1 MNGISKQNP
10 FVGPRPIQ
18 QGELLFGRSVEVLAL
33 YNQLLARR
41 IVVLHSPSGAG
52 KSSLVYAGLTK
63 KLQESEFDVWKAIRV
78 NLDPD
83 SLEDIPPNTN
93 RYLLSAMVS
102 LEEELPARHRR
113 SPAELARLDFHSYLS
128 SRPRR
133 KGRTNQSVVLL
144 FDQFEE
150 VLTVAPQDTDAKR
163 QLFIEIGKALDKA
176 VGEERDTFWAL
187 FIIREDYL
195 AALTPYRD
203 YIPTQLSNTFRLDF
217 LSREAAREAA
227 VQLAYQGGRSFFAV
241 DQLIRDLSTIQV
253 QQSDGS
259 FKSEQGRYVEPVHL
273 QVVCHQLWNAMPEDD
288 PTIDEEDIA
297 KYADVSKALASY
309 YAQAV
314 GKIAQGNVAVARAVR
329 EWVGNKLIVGG
340 IRSQVRQ
347 GSGESGGL
355 DNALIVQLLSSYLV
369 RAEQRA
375 GANWYELSHD
385 RLVEPVRQDNRAWE
399 LAHLHPLQ
407 VQAKLWENS
416 GKVPSL
422 LLSAEA
428 LRMAADWA
436 RQNAK
441 LVTAS
446 EQEFL
451 KKSQEMRDADQAQHV
466 ERARQVRLLWLGVSI
481 LGVLLVCTT
490 AALLFAAKAK
500 KEADAQSMRVMQA
513 SRQTEEQRKIA
524 ETQSL
529 EAQAQQREAQAQ
541 QKEAEKQRNLAKELA
556 KQARENAQAARQAI
570 LHMQI
575 KLHLSNRD
583 YTFVSEQ
590 LEKLPEIEFEEIH
603 FEEAKAI
610 PLNAKTAD
618 GQDLYRFVA
627 RPDAKVR
634 ASMLA
639 NTRLV
644 AYIPIDF
651 ASDYNMRISKPPYF
665 DFTYG
670 GWGCFQQVWLL
681 AVSNDV
687 KVLPRLAKFSLCEKL
702 GKEWN

>member
-1 MNGISKQNP
+1 MNGSSKQNP

-18 QGELLFGRSVEVLAL
+18 NGELLFGRSVEVLAL
-33 YNQLLARR
+33 YNLLLARR

-52 KSSLVYAGLTK
+52 KSSLVYAGLTR
-63 KLQESEFDVWKAIRV
+63 KLEESEFDVWKAIRV
-78 NLDPD
+78 NLDLD
-83 SLEDIPPNTN
+83 SLEDIPPNSN
-93 RYLLSAMVS
+93 RYLLSALVS
-102 LEEELPARHRR
+102 LEEELPERHRR
-113 SPAELARLDFHSYLS
+113 SPAELARLDFCTYLS

-133 KGRTNQSVVLL
+133 KGRANQSVVLL

-150 VLTVAPQDTDAKR
+150 VLTVAPQNTEAKR
-163 QLFIEIGKALDKA
+163 QLFMEVGKALDNA
-176 VGEERDTFWAL
+176 VDEGRDNFWAL

-203 YIPTQLSNTFRLDF
+203 YIPTQLSNTFRLDL
-217 LSREAAREAA
+217 LSQEAAREAA
-227 VQLAYQGGRSFFAV
+227 VQLANQGGRSFPAV
-241 DQLIRDLSTIQV
+241 EQLIRDLSTIQV

-259 FKSEQGRYVEPVHL
+259 FKPEQGRYVEPVQL
-273 QVVCHQLWNAMPEDD
+273 QVVCHQLWNAMPEND
-288 PTIDEEDIA
+288 PSIDAEDIA
-297 KYADVSKALASY
+297 RYADVSRALASY

-314 GKIAQGNVAVARAVR
+314 DKIAQGNVAVARAVR
-329 EWVGNKLIVGG
+329 EWVGNKLIGGG
-340 IRSQVRQ
+340 IRSQVRH

-355 DNALIVQLLSSYLV
+355 DNALIAQLLSSYLV

-399 LAHLHPLQ
+399 QAHLHPLQ

-416 GKVPSL
+416 GKVSSL
-422 LLSAEA
+422 LMSAEA
-428 LRMAADWA
+428 LALAAAWA
-436 RQNAK
+436 RENAK

-451 KKSQEMRDADQAQHV
+451 KKSQELRDAERARHA
-466 ERARQVRLLWLGVSI
+466 ERARQIRLLGLGMSI

-500 KEADAQSMRVMQA
+500 READAQSVRVMQA
-513 SRQTEEQRKIA
+513 SSQAEEQRKIA
-524 ETQSL
+524 ETRSL
-529 EAQAQQREAQAQ
+529 EAQAQ
-541 QKEAEKQRNLAKELA
+541 QKEAEKQRSLARELAKE
-556 KQARENAQAARQAI
+556 ARNNAQAARQAI
-570 LHMQI
+570 LHMQLR
-575 KLHLSNRD
+575 LHLSSRD
-583 YTFVSEQ
+583 YKFVGEQ
-590 LEKLPEIEFEEIH
+590 IEKLPEIEFEALH
-603 FEEAKAI
+603 FEVAKAV
-610 PLNAKTAD
+610 PLNLKTGD
-618 GQDLYRFVA
+618 GQELYRFVA

-634 ASMLA
+634 SSMLA

-681 AVSNDV
+681 AVSNDI
-687 KVLPRLAKFSLCEKL
+687 KVLPRLARFSLCEQL